1 MLKID
6 IIISKNELYKNDKV
20 ADYYENSNVLRLT
33 FKSEEDYIN
42 FLNNPILTSMDFNE
56 INLKLIPDKVQT
68 ILSYSKLY
76 ELIKSTTPTFE
87 LETINDLPTKVLLT
101 KRKIYLNM
109 INLSLQD
116 TLEILRSPYIHENV
130 TFYDKY
136 NEGKE
141 MSLKDLIEMYN
152 KLLSIIEEV
161 KDKNYSPTES
171 LFYAYNIVKSRIYK
185 KKKVMKMKQ

>member
-76 ELIKSTTPTFE
+76 DLIKSSTPT
-87 LETINDLPTKVLLT
+87 D
-101 KRKIYLNM
+101 RK
-109 INLSLQD
+109 S
-116 TLEILRSPYIHENV
+116 V
-130 TFYDKY
+130 
-136 NEGKE
+136 
-141 MSLKDLIEMYN
+141 
-152 KLLSIIEEV
+152 V
-161 KDKNYSPTES
+161 
-171 LFYAYNIVKSRIYK
+171 
-185 KKKVMKMKQ
+185 